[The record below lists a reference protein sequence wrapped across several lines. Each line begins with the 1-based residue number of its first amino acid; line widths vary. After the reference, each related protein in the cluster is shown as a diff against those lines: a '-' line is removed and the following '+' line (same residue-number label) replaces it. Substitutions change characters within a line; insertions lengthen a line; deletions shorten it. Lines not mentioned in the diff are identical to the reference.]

1 MSFILF
7 FSNSCQYSQHVIKLI
22 TGNQQVQS
30 KFVLVNI
37 DNPNLK
43 IPAFVDRVPLVFLQS
58 NKRIIVEDDIVNF
71 IDSLRPAQAQ
81 QQQQKAADGEM
92 LSLSDIS
99 KGFSDSYSFIGNG
112 DQLSGELEPKNFVF
126 IDEARGGGGGSTNK
140 ANTNGASSGTS
151 SGSGDKPPKF
161 DSKIFDSY
169 MMQRDNDM
177 TRMFPGKQGR
187 D

>member
-22 TGNQQVQS
+22 SGNQQVQS

-71 IDSLRPAQAQ
+71 IDSLRPAHAQQ

-99 KGFSDSYSFIGNG
+99 KGFSDSYSFIGND

-140 ANTNGASSGTS
+140 ANNNGTS
-151 SGSGDKPPKF
+151 SGDKPPKF
-161 DSKIFDSY
+161 DSKMFDSY